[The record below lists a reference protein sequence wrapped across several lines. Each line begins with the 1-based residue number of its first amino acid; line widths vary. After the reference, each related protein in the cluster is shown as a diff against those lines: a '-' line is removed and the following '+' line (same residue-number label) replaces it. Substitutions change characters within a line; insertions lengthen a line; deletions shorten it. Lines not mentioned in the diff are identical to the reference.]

1 VEKAL
6 LKIPAQKLI
15 LGISKQANQWIT
27 SNEITTRYSP
37 DIAEVEK
44 RLISPGSLVTW
55 SLPYYL
61 KRITFQDPR
70 GSHDIYYEDS
80 AAIEK
85 KLWLAKFYGL
95 KGVSLW
101 YMGNFTSADW
111 DVIQNR

>member
-1 VEKAL
+1 M
-6 LKIPAQKLI
+6 
-15 LGISKQANQWIT
+15 
-27 SNEITTRYSP
+27 
-37 DIAEVEK
+37 
-44 RLISPGSLVTW
+44 ISPGSVVTW
-55 SLPYYL
+55 SLPYFL
-61 KRITFQDPR
+61 KRITFQDQR